1 MKLDRVSE
9 GGIIITLKLKMFPS
23 CGPDDVSGTTLKSRV
38 RTRYLRHPAK
48 INPQNSLKTLK
59 SLWKLS
65 KLFENSQ
72 DFKNSQNSNYSR
84 KTLKTPKTLK
94 TLQKLSKLSKNSQN
108 SQNSQENLK
117 TPKTPKTP
125 KKISKLLKLFAL
137 VHFFWSDLPLVK
149 MCTTLDK
156 SRYKRY
162 IWVIGHRRRW
172 EDLMVTQYDIS
183 PEFILFFGI
192 NGSETG
198 VKIS

>member
-1 MKLDRVSE
+1 MVSTKTYSLWGGAYGIPSRKFQEHVSWGWLVMKHDRVSE
-9 GGIIITLKLKMFPS
+9 GGIIITLKLKTFPS

-38 RTRYLRHPAK
+38 RTRYLRHPAM

-84 KTLKTPKTLK
+84 KTLKTPKTLE

-108 SQNSQENLK
+108 SQNSQKNLK

-125 KKISKLLKLFAL
+125 EKISKLLKLFAL
-137 VHFFWSDLPLVK
+137 VHFFWSDLPLGQDQTFYPVA
-149 MCTTLDK
+149 
-156 SRYKRY
+156 
-162 IWVIGHRRRW
+162 
-172 EDLMVTQYDIS
+172 
-183 PEFILFFGI
+183 
-192 NGSETG
+192 
-198 VKIS
+198 